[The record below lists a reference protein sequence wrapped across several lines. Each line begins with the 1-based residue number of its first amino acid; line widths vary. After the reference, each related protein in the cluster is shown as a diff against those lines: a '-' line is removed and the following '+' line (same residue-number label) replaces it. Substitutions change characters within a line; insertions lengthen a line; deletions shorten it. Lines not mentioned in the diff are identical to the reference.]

1 MKNAAAAAP
10 PRDARRPRQERV
22 VHEHAH
28 GAAPLR
34 LGPEERVQGLGP
46 GRLQPAQVRADAAG
60 LAEAAAVAAVRDGGD
75 ADGVAGGRL
84 ALAEREP
91 RRGERAPDAAAR
103 GEALAELE
111 DRVDVA
117 LARVREQEDVDA
129 LL

>member
-1 MKNAAAAAP
+1 MLHGTSP
-10 PRDARRPRQERV
+10 SPRTSSTGHGGSALATASACTCRPHALDAS
-22 VHEHAH
+22 
-28 GAAPLR
+28 
-34 LGPEERVQGLGP
+34 
-46 GRLQPAQVRADAAG
+46 
-60 LAEAAAVAAVRDGGD
+60 D